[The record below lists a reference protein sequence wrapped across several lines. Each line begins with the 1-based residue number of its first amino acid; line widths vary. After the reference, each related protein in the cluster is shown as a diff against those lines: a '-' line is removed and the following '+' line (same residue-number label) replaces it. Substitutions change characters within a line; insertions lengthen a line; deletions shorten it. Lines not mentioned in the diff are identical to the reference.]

1 MATYTAHQCYRTS
14 VLAVF
19 DRLRL
24 THMLANASHKRFTTA
39 EFTKLRF
46 GRCKQRCNFQCLF
59 VYSFTTVYSFA
70 TKGKHP
76 VLLRFGTYICLYY
89 IILYNKVLL
98 LYYIYYIYYYIIL
111 YILLYYNILYI

>member
-39 EFTKLRF
+39 EYYETAFRAL
-46 GRCKQRCNFQCLF
+46 Q
-59 VYSFTTVYSFA
+59 A
-70 TKGKHP
+70 T
-76 VLLRFGTYICLYY
+76 L
-89 IILYNKVLL
+89 
-98 LYYIYYIYYYIIL
+98 
-111 YILLYYNILYI
+111 